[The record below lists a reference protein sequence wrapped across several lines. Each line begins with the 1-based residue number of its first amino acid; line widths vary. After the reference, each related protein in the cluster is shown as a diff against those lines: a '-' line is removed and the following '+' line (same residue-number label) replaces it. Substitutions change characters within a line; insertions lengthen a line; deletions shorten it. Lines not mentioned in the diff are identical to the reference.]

1 MGTLVV
7 FPEVGRAPQQD
18 PPPAR
23 AGSAIVVILPVIRI
37 ERGGIHSPAS
47 ATKKS
52 KSPSVR
58 KRRKRATQT

>member
-7 FPEVGRAPQQD
+7 LPAVRRPPQQN
-18 PPPAR
+18 PPPTR

-37 ERGGIHSPAS
+37 EREGTRSPAS

-58 KRRKRATQT
+58 KRRNRATQT

>member
-7 FPEVGRAPQQD
+7 FPEVRRPPQQN
-18 PPPAR
+18 PPPTR

-37 ERGGIHSPAS
+37 ERQVILLPAS

-52 KSPSVR
+52 RSPSVR
-58 KRRKRATQT
+58 KRRKRATPT

>member
-7 FPEVGRAPQQD
+7 FPEVRRPPQQN
-18 PPPAR
+18 PPLTR
-23 AGSAIVVILPVIRI
+23 AGHGDRGYPSGDPDERQVIS
-37 ERGGIHSPAS
+37 SPAS

-52 KSPSVR
+52 RSPSVR

>member
-7 FPEVGRAPQQD
+7 FPEVRCPPQQN
-18 PPPAR
+18 PPATR
-23 AGSAIVVILPVIRI
+23 ASSAIVVILPVIRI
-37 ERGGIHSPAS
+37 EREGTRSPAS

-58 KRRKRATQT
+58 KRATQT

>member
-1 MGTLVV
+1 MGMLVV
-7 FPEVGRAPQQD
+7 FPEVRRPPQQN
-18 PPPAR
+18 PPPTR

-37 ERGGIHSPAS
+37 ERQVILSPAS

-52 KSPSVR
+52 RSPSVR